1 MDKKQIELNKNMRE
15 IYYLDL
21 ALQGYELHT
30 GVALTELIETIN
42 NLNYLRTKRDEL
54 DNEKKLELTKII
66 LKGQNNA
73 VDIIGKDKFSFYDDG
88 VIEYT
93 WGK

>member
-88 VIEYT
+88 VIEYN